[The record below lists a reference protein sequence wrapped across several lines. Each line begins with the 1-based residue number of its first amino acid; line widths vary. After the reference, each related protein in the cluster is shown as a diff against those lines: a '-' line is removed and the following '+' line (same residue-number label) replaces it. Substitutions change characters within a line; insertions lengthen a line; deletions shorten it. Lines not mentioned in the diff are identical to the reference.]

1 MKAHQPDKQHVTNCF
16 KDKGGE
22 GANQIHMNAA
32 NPRKPGSAFSFTN
45 STSEAVQ
52 PINYPF
58 ALMANTAI
66 CGKCPPSAKGMS
78 QKCKH
83 K

>member
-1 MKAHQPDKQHVTNCF
+1 MKEHQIDKQNVTNCF
-16 KDKGGE
+16 KDKKEKGT
-22 GANQIHMNAA
+22 NQIHMNAA
-32 NPRKPGSAFSFTN
+32 NPRKLGSAFSFKN

>member
-1 MKAHQPDKQHVTNCF
+1 
-16 KDKGGE
+16 
-22 GANQIHMNAA
+22 MNAG
-32 NPRKPGSAFSFTN
+32 NPRKLGSAFSFKN

-78 QKCKH
+78 
-83 K
+83 